1 MYKSNKYNH
10 NLYLLYTTIKLH
22 LNQAFFLAHCM
33 LPALVSLV
41 WAALTQCRSLTC
53 TAHCAAAACT
63 CLFFPP
69 SLSLSIS
76 RSGCR
81 VAGTCALSCCAAAVF
96 AALSALSRFTCR
108 RCTIAAPSPSLW
120 ADFDFSFKTKR
131 ERSTALRTLLV
142 RYVVVVVASPS
153 PSRRCSRNSYVL
165 QLLLPLLLLL
175 SFCCCCCCV
184 LRWLRSFFFVFYFCW
199 QFDLVFSCCHLVKH
213 KCASLLLPLL
223 LLLPLRVFY
232 CCQISQVP
240 QTKCKTYEKWEN
252 VLKEKQNSSFVL

>member
-1 MYKSNKYNH
+1 MH
-10 NLYLLYTTIKLH
+10 CTLRCCCCCLH
-22 LNQAFFLAHCM
+22 L
-33 LPALVSLV
+33 SL
-41 WAALTQCRSLTC
+41 L
-53 TAHCAAAACT
+53 
-63 CLFFPP
+63 P

-108 RCTIAAPSPSLW
+108 RCTIASPSLW

-142 RYVVVVVASPS
+142 RYVVVASPS

-175 SFCCCCCCV
+175 LFCCCCCCCV
-184 LRWLRSFFFVFYFCW
+184 LRWLRSFFFVFYF
-199 QFDLVFSCCHLVKH
+199 
-213 KCASLLLPLL
+213 LLT
-223 LLLPLRVFY
+223 V
-232 CCQISQVP
+232 
-240 QTKCKTYEKWEN
+240 
-252 VLKEKQNSSFVL
+252 